1 MKKRIISGAVMA
13 ILLVIVYLC
22 PPIVF
27 DIAVGLVA
35 AIAYFELTRVRKD
48 LSIPKI
54 MKFVGFAFLVLI
66 MYMNISTI
74 SYSFGIDYTSLAI
87 GFIIMFMPTIFM
99 PKKYNTKEAFYL
111 TSTSL
116 FLGVIFNLLIQTFG
130 LNKVILVWL
139 IVIACST
146 DIFALVGGMLIG
158 KHKLTPISPKKTIEG
173 SVTGLIVA
181 TIVGTFFYLMFIDK
195 GVAIPTLVIIVAVLS
210 IAGQLGDLFFSL
222 IKRENEIKDYSHLIP
237 GHGGILDRFDSII
250 FISLAFILI
259 ANVL

>member
-1 MKKRIISGAVMA
+1 MKLRIISGAVMA

-27 DIAVGLVA
+27 DIAVGIIA
-35 AIAYFELTRVRKD
+35 AMAYFELTKVRKD
-48 LSIPKI
+48 LSIPRI
-54 MKFVGFAFLVLI
+54 MKLVGFVFMILI
-66 MYMNISTI
+66 MYMNIQTI
-74 SYSFGIDYTSLAI
+74 SYSFGIDYTSLAL
-87 GFIIMFMPTIFM
+87 GFIIMFMSTIFM

-116 FLGVIFNLLIQTFG
+116 FLGVVFNLLIQTFG
-130 LNKVILVWL
+130 INKVILVWL

-181 TIVGTFFYLMFIDK
+181 AIIGTFFYLMFINK
-195 GVAIPTLVIIVAVLS
+195 EASIPVLIAIVAVLS

-222 IKRENEIKDYSHLIP
+222 IKRENDIKDYSNLIP
-237 GHGGILDRFDSII
+237 GHGGILDRIDSTV
-250 FISLAFILI
+250 FILLFYVI
-259 ANVL
+259 LSRFL